1 MKTAIKKVTL
11 HNGDERFYVK
21 MKNGFF
27 SRWKYA
33 SNNFNSDSMY
43 SSLEYSSDESYA
55 RFTSLIDARMC
66 QSGIHAKQIKKV
78 DYL

>member
-21 MKNGFF
+21 VKKGFF
-27 SRWKYA
+27 SRWQYA
-33 SNNFNSDSMY
+33 SSNFDSDSMY
-43 SSLEYSSDESYA
+43 PHIKHSLYESTA

-66 QSGIHAKQIKKV
+66 QSGFHAKQIKKV